1 MEIIA
6 LKKTCT
12 KCGEHKPATN
22 EFFTMSNGKLV
33 ASCKICVA
41 AYYRAY
47 YASNSQKERARFAD
61 YYAANLDKH
70 SASMRASSDKH
81 PETCRRRSRNR
92 RARENN
98 ALSEDYTT
106 QQILNLH
113 GTNCHICLLD
123 IDLTAPR
130 QAGREGWELGLHLD
144 HVIPLFCGG
153 SNLMENVKPSHG
165 LCNIQKGAKKMPF
178 DRGRA

>member
-1 MEIIA
+1 MEIIS

-47 YASNSQKERARFAD
+47 YAGNSQKERARMAD
-61 YYAANLDKH
+61 YYATNRDKH
-70 SASMRASSDKH
+70 IASARASNAKH
-81 PETCRRRSRNR
+81 PETLRRRSRNR

-98 ALSEDYTT
+98 ALSENYTT
-106 QQILNLH
+106 QQILDMY
-113 GTNCHICLLD
+113 GTICHICLLD
-123 IDLTAPR
+123 INLTAPR
-130 QAGREGWELGLHLD
+130 KVGIEGWELGLHLD
-144 HVIPLFCGG
+144 HVIPLSCGG
-153 SNLMENVKPSHG
+153 SNLMENIKPSHG
-165 LCNIQKGAKKMPF
+165 LCNMQKGANEMPF
-178 DRGRA
+178 DRRRA